1 MLNSAVITF
10 LAFGLLTCVFALVKG
25 GKAERLG
32 AGVILANLVLM
43 FGLQAILP
51 PSTMSVVQLGLD
63 AVTAVALLGLA
74 VLYASFWLGA
84 VMMLYAVQ
92 FALHAYY
99 FVSERPV
106 DLFHARVNNLDF
118 FAICIALALG
128 TFFAARKRAA
138 QP

>member
-10 LAFGLLTCVFALVKG
+10 LAFGLLTCVFSLVKG

-84 VMMLYAVQ
+84 VMMLYALQ

-118 FAICIALALG
+118 FAICTALALG

-138 QP
+138 QT

>member
-1 MLNSAVITF
+1 MLNSAVIAF
-10 LAFGLLTCVFALVKG
+10 LAFSLLSCMFALVKG
-25 GKAERLG
+25 GTAERLG
-32 AGVILANLVLM
+32 ASVILANLVLM

-84 VMMLYAVQ
+84 VMMLYAAQ

-118 FAICIALALG
+118 FAISVALVLG
-128 TFFAARKRAA
+128 TLFASRKKAA
-138 QP
+138 QT